1 MTRIPLIEPGEHP
14 ELAGLIDK
22 FSGARRGK
30 VLNLYKLLLASP
42 QIADGWFGHMNGVR
56 WGTSLSGRLRE
67 LIIIRV
73 AWLLDAAYAKR
84 QHIPKLAAADG
95 VDEATCQALADWRA
109 SKLFDE
115 AERAALAYTDAVT
128 TSAKVPD
135 EVFAALKP
143 HFSSRE
149 ILEITVL
156 AATYNM
162 HARVTNALELD
173 LEVDP

>member
-1 MTRIPLIEPGEHP
+1 MARVKLIEPGEQP
-14 ELAGLIDK
+14 ELAGLVAK

-42 QIADGWFGHMNGVR
+42 QVADGWFGHMNGVR
-56 WGTSLSGRLRE
+56 WGTSLSGRVRE

-95 VDEATCQALADWRA
+95 VEEATCHALAEWRGSPLFSAAEQAL
-109 SKLFDE
+109 
-115 AERAALAYTDAVT
+115 LAFVDAVT
-128 TSAKVPD
+128 AGGKVPD
-135 EVFAALKP
+135 DVFAALKS
-143 HFSSRE
+143 HFDERA
-149 ILEITVL
+149 IVEITVV

-162 HARVTNALELD
+162 HVRVTNALELD

>member
-1 MTRIPLIEPGEHP
+1 MARIPLIEPGEHP
-14 ELAGLIDK
+14 ELAGLSAK

-30 VLNLYKLLLASP
+30 VLNLYKLLLQSP
-42 QIADGWFGHMNGVR
+42 EVADGWFGHMNAVR
-56 WGTSLSGRLRE
+56 WGTSLSGRVRE

-95 VDEATCQALADWRA
+95 VDEATCNALADWRGSGTFSA
-109 SKLFDE
+109 
-115 AERAALAYTDAVT
+115 AERALLAYVDAVT

-135 EVFAALKP
+135 DVFAALGS
-143 HFSSRE
+143 HYDARA
-149 ILEITVL
+149 IVEITVI

-162 HARVTNALELD
+162 HARVTNAVQLDLELD
-173 LEVDP
+173 P